1 MKILVVEDDPPLRRS
16 LIATL
21 ESEGNVAVCAET
33 GAAALA
39 MASAHGAGFDAIV
52 LDIGLPDIDG
62 FEILGRLRRE
72 GVSTPI
78 VILTARD
85 AVRDRIAGL
94 DMGADD
100 YVPKPFDPFE
110 LVARVRAVARR
121 KAGYAA
127 RTVHVGALA
136 CDWDAGCAWVGD
148 RRLDLRPREWAALK
162 ALAGRA
168 GRVVERDHLA
178 AEVFPDEETPSPNAL
193 DVHVGRLRRKLAP
206 DGPRL
211 STLRGLGYRLDP

>member
-16 LIATL
+16 LTATL
-21 ESEGNVAVCAET
+21 ESEGHEAICAES
-33 GAAALA
+33 GEAALTLA
-39 MASAHGAGFDAIV
+39 QAAGADFDALI

-62 FEILGRLRRE
+62 FEILGQLRRA
-72 GVSTPI
+72 GVPTPI
-78 VILTARD
+78 VMLTARD

-100 YVPKPFDPFE
+100 YVLKPFDPFE

-121 KAGYAA
+121 KSGYAA

-136 CDWDAGCAWVGD
+136 CDWEAGAAWIGE
-148 RRLDLRPREWAALK
+148 RRLDLRPREWATLK
-162 ALAGRA
+162 ALAARP
-168 GRVVERDHLA
+168 GRVVERGRLA
-178 AEVFPDEETPSPNAL
+178 AEVFPDEQDPSPNAL
-193 DVHVGRLRRKLAP
+193 DIHVGRLRRKLQP

-211 STLRGLGYRLDP
+211 STLRGVGYRLDP

>member
-16 LIATL
+16 LTATL
-21 ESEGNVAVCAET
+21 ESEGHVAICAET
-33 GAAALA
+33 GEAALA
-39 MASAHGAGFDAIV
+39 LAMSPGADFDAVV

-72 GVSTPI
+72 GLATPI
-78 VILTARD
+78 VMLTARD

-100 YVPKPFDPFE
+100 YVLKPFDPFE

-121 KAGYAA
+121 NSGYAA
-127 RTVHVGALA
+127 RTVHVGALT
-136 CDWDAGCAWVGD
+136 CDWEAGAAWIGD

-162 ALAGRA
+162 ALATRPGRA
-168 GRVVERDHLA
+168 VERDRLA
-178 AEVFPDEETPSPNAL
+178 AEVFPDEDAPSPNAL
-193 DVHVGRLRRKLAP
+193 DIHVGRLRRKLQP

-211 STLRGLGYRLDP
+211 STLRGVGYRLDP

>member
-16 LIATL
+16 LTATL
-21 ESEGNVAVCAET
+21 ESEGHVSVCADT
-33 GAAALA
+33 GEAALA
-39 MASAHGAGFDAIV
+39 MALAHGADFDAIV

-62 FEILGRLRRE
+62 FEILGRLRRG
-72 GVSTPI
+72 GVTTPI
-78 VILTARD
+78 VMLTARD

-100 YVPKPFDPFE
+100 YVLKPFDPFE

-121 KAGYAA
+121 KGGYAA
-127 RTVHVGALA
+127 RTAHCGGLA
-136 CDWDAGCAWVGD
+136 CDWDAGTAWVGD

-162 ALAGRA
+162 ALATRP
-168 GRVVERDHLA
+168 GRVVERDRLA
-178 AEVFPDEETPSPNAL
+178 AEVFPDEDAPSPNAL

-211 STLRGLGYRLDP
+211 STLRGVGYRLDP

>member
-16 LIATL
+16 LTASL
-21 ESEGNVAVCAET
+21 ESEGHEAVCAET
-33 GAAALA
+33 GEIALTLA
-39 MASAHGAGFDAIV
+39 LAHGADFDAVV

-72 GVSTPI
+72 GLPTPI
-78 VILTARD
+78 VMLTARD

-100 YVPKPFDPFE
+100 YVLKPFDPFE

-121 KAGYAA
+121 KGGYAA

-136 CDWDAGCAWVGD
+136 CDWEAGSAWIGD

-162 ALAGRA
+162 ALATRP
-168 GRVVERDHLA
+168 GRVVERDRLA
-178 AEVFPDEETPSPNAL
+178 AEVFPDEDSPSPNAL
-193 DVHVGRLRRKLAP
+193 DIHVGRLRRKLAP

-211 STLRGLGYRLDP
+211 STLRGVGYRLDP